1 MATSAFGIFTE
12 FHMHYEIYNEITSLI
27 MKLMGCP
34 FLPAVSKRKIFFSQ
48 LPALF
53 LHVADETEY
62 KNQLLHKAISCS
74 LLAAQSSAMA
84 VSFVGIMGV
93 IMH

>member
-12 FHMHYEIYNEITSLI
+12 FHMYYEIYNEITSLI
-27 MKLMGCP
+27 MKLMRLS
-34 FLPAVSKRKIFFSQ
+34 FLTSSFKEKNYLLTASCS
-48 LPALF
+48 L
-53 LHVADETEY
+53 LHVAGETGY